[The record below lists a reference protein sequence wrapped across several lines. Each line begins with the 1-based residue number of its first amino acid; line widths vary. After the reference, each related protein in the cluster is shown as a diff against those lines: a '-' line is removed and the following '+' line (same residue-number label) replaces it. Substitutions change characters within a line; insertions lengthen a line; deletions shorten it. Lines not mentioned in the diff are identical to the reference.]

1 MVFRPTPGL
10 PLWAAGRITV
20 GRNFQSSSYQG
31 YLFFETIN
39 TWEATPWLA
48 FNLNPKLAW
57 SGFGTPWGVGLS
69 ANIQL
74 GKSFQLIPE
83 VNAVATSFGGPNGT
97 NGTLALRWLAG
108 PTTAVDLYAGNAS
121 GLLDLGQLLGTD
133 QIRIGGKVT
142 VQF

>member
-1 MVFRPTPGL
+1 MWRSCSRASFFVTSSTEM
-10 PLWAAGRITV
+10 PLVAASIS
-20 GRNFQSSSYQG
+20 GRN
-31 YLFFETIN
+31 T
-39 TWEATPWLA
+39 
-48 FNLNPKLAW
+48 
-57 SGFGTPWGVGLS
+57 

-74 GKSFQLIPE
+74 SRSFQLIQE

-108 PTTAVDLYAGNAS
+108 PTTAVDLYASNAS